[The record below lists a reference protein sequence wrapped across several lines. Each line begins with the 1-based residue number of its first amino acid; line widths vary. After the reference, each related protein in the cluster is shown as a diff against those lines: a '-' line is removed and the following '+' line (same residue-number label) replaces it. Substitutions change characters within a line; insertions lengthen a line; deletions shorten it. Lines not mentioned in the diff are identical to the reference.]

1 MKLVSKLLI
10 GLLVLSLLAGCG
22 GAPKKQDGGA
32 AKPEAQPIKIGTV
45 NPLSGNAATYGHS
58 TKNGLE
64 LAKEEI
70 NQAGGVNGRQIEV
83 VFEDDAGDPK
93 QAASA
98 TQKLVD
104 DPEIV
109 AIQGSALSS
118 SSLAMAPIVERA
130 KIPHLVV
137 SSSSPKLTGINPY
150 FFRMAVQDDQVGG
163 LMGELAVTVLKAQK
177 VAIMYPNNDYGKGL
191 SAATESKAKELGD
204 SVVANVPYL
213 ATDKDFQAQLTDIKA
228 KRPDVI
234 ALCGTYTDSALITKQ
249 AREMDI
255 AVPMIGGTGPNSPKF
270 IEIAGKASEGFI
282 FLGVFLPNNPDP
294 KVQEFASK
302 YKAKFGVEPDQ
313 FAALAY
319 DQMYVIA
326 EAVKRTL
333 ADGGKITRDTLTKAL
348 RQTSYQGVTGKVTFD
363 GKGDWVRPYLY
374 ITIKDGK
381 FELYKK

>member
-1 MKLVSKLLI
+1 MKLVTRI
-10 GLLVLSLLAGCG
+10 LVVALALSLLAGCG
-22 GAPKKQDGGA
+22 GAPKQEGGGTA
-32 AKPEAQPIKIGTV
+32 QPQAKPIKIGMV
-45 NPLSGNAATYGHS
+45 NPLSGNAATYGQS

-64 LAKEEI
+64 LAKGEI
-70 NQAGGVNGRQIEV
+70 NQAGGINGRPIEL

-109 AIQGSALSS
+109 ALQGSALSS
-118 SSLAMAPIVERA
+118 STLAMAPIVERA

-163 LMGELAVTVLKAQK
+163 LMGELAVKVLKAK
-177 VAIMYPNNDYGKGL
+177 NVAIMYPNNDYGKGL
-191 SAATESKAKELGD
+191 STATEAKVKELGG
-204 SVVANVPYL
+204 SVTANIPYL
-213 ATDKDFQAQLTDIKA
+213 ATDKDFQAQLTEIKA
-228 KRPDVI
+228 KKPDAI

-249 AREMDI
+249 AREMGLT
-255 AVPMIGGTGPNSPKF
+255 VTMIGGTGPNSPKF
-270 IEIAGKASEGFI
+270 IEIAGKAADGFI

-294 KVQEFASK
+294 KVQEFVTK
-302 YKAKFGVEPDQ
+302 YKAKFGIEPDQ

-326 EAVKRTL
+326 EAAKRVE
-333 ADGGKITRDTLTKAL
+333 GGKVTRETLTKAL
-348 RQTSYQGVTGKVTFD
+348 RQTSYQGVTGKVVFND
-363 GKGDWVRPYLY
+363 KGDWVRPYLY
-374 ITIKDGK
+374 ITVKDGK
-381 FELYKK
+381 FVIYKQ